1 MQLQQPQS
9 LQAIQSAFAQPVV
22 AQAEPLQAV
31 RQLVHPQQEGLVA
44 LVQQAE
50 LNLQPLEQQPVPQVP
65 QQALAQQVLQEL
77 AVAAVDALIIQ
88 HSLIA

>member
-1 MQLQQPQS
+1 
-9 LQAIQSAFAQPVV
+9 
-22 AQAEPLQAV
+22 V

-44 LVQQAE
+44 LDQHLQ